1 MEKRYVTKEEQAT
14 NASLIK
20 ARLKNRPLV
29 LVGLMG
35 SGKTSIGRRLASR
48 LALTF
53 MDSDAE
59 IEQASGMSIPE
70 IFERHGESYFRE
82 GEMKVISR
90 LSQRGA
96 MVLATGGG
104 AFMNAQTRATLHE
117 KAITLWLNADVDL
130 LFKRVS
136 KRPNRPLLKTKD
148 PYATLQGLIDVRYP
162 VYKQANIHVTSQD
175 VPHEEM
181 VEVCLSALR
190 NYLGFEA
197 L

>member
-1 MEKRYVTKEEQAT
+1 MEKRHSTKEEQA
-14 NASLIK
+14 NNGLLIK
-20 ARLKNRPLV
+20 ARLKTRPLV

-35 SGKTSIGRRLASR
+35 SGKTSIGRRLAAR
-48 LALTF
+48 LALPF

-70 IFERHGESYFRE
+70 IFERHGEQYFRE
-82 GEMKVISR
+82 GEVRVISR
-90 LSQRGA
+90 LATRGPI
-96 MVLATGGG
+96 VLATGGG
-104 AFMNAQTRATLHE
+104 AFMNPATRATLHE

-130 LFKRVS
+130 LFKRVA

-148 PYATLQGLIDVRYP
+148 PYATLQGFIETRYP
-162 VYKQANIHVTSQD
+162 FYAQAEITVVSQD

-181 VEVCLSALR
+181 VEVCLTALR
-190 NYLGFEA
+190 HYLGMEA